1 MKKILFIS
9 HNLGRTGS
17 EMLLWYSLM
26 NLNREKFLPLLFTKG
41 KGVLIDTLPS
51 EIQHFLPYRQNPK
64 RSLRILRSVL
74 KKAKIDA
81 LEYQLGYISKKYKV
95 DFWYVNTIVLPEFYP
110 IAKKLGV
117 KIITH
122 AHELTFAYDFIRY
135 NDLETIISSSAVLI
149 GCSEAV
155 CSRISDMGRPDV
167 NLLYGFIDPN
177 NIICTKTPA
186 EVKEN
191 TGFGAEDF
199 VWAISGKTTLIKG
212 VDLLVSLIP
221 ELPANIKIIWIGG
234 EEDTGVYYY
243 AKKTVEYKF
252 PERVKFLGAQS
263 EEYYNYLNAA
273 DAFLL
278 LSREDS
284 FPLVML
290 EAATLGKPIVGFNS
304 GGISEFVTKSTGIVV
319 ETWRT
324 KDLAEAMME
333 VKNHPEKFDTD
344 EIKRQAS
351 LYEVKK
357 QVSILEDIL
366 DSVN

>member
-26 NLNREKFLPLLFTKG
+26 NLNREKFLPLLFTKS
-41 KGVLIDTLPS
+41 KGLLIDTLPH
-51 EIQHFLPYRQNPK
+51 EIQHFLPYRENPK

-74 KKAKIDA
+74 KKAKIDS
-81 LEYQLGYISKKYKV
+81 LEYQLNYITKKHKV
-95 DFWYVNTIVLPEFYP
+95 NIWYVNTIVLPEFYP
-110 IAKKLGV
+110 IANKLGV

-122 AHELTFAYDFIRY
+122 VHELTFAYDFIGY
-135 NDLETIISSSAVLI
+135 NDLETIITTSAAFI
-149 GCSEAV
+149 GCSKAV
-155 CSRISDMGRPDV
+155 CSKISDMGRPDV
-167 NLLYGFIDPN
+167 KLLYGFIDIGK
-177 NIICTKTPA
+177 IICTKTAA
-186 EVKEN
+186 EVKAN
-191 TGFGAEDF
+191 TGFCDDDF

-212 VDLLVSLIP
+212 IDFLVSLLP
-221 ELPANIKIIWIGG
+221 ELPENIKIIWIGG
-234 EEDTGVYYY
+234 EENTGVYYY
-243 AKKTVEYKF
+243 AKKAVENKH

-263 EEYYNYLNAA
+263 EEYYNYLNSA

-290 EAATLGKPIVGFNS
+290 EAAALGKPIVGFNS
-304 GGISEFVTKSTGIVV
+304 GGIKEFVKEDTGIVID
-319 ETWRT
+319 TWRT

-333 VKNHPEKFDTD
+333 VKDHPERFNVD

-357 QVSILEDIL
+357 QVSVLEDIL
-366 DSVN
+366 DNIN